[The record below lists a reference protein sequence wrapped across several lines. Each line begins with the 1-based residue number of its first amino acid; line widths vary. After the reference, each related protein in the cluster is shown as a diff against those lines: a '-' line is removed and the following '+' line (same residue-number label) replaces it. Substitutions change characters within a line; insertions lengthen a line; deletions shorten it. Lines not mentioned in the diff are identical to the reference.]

1 MPPALVLEHNSLL
14 KSTISELYPKVHYSA
29 VRQVCLEDVD
39 KDGLRG
45 GIEEI
50 GGWGSEGQSQ
60 SQEVDRESVSI
71 E

>member
-1 MPPALVLEHNSLL
+1 MPPALVLEHNGLL
-14 KSTISELYPKVHYSA
+14 KSTVSELHPKIHYSA

-45 GIEEI
+45 RNR
-50 GGWGSEGQSQ
+50 GGWGNEGQIQ
-60 SQEVDRESVSI
+60 SQEVGRESVSI